1 MQTINVRALIFKRDL
16 VAVNMSVT
24 GIMLV
29 KLFGDLIFETWAPG
43 QIASESMTSFFC
55 WSVLISSFNHNSSNT
70 MPILTNT
77 YTLTQSFAECK
88 TRLIKKLQPG
98 DEKNFKCTFRL
109 QSQVRWN
116 YSHRFDAWSYN
127 LCGIYFRSCIRPHDH
142 TAAHVFVHQDKL
154 VEKPTPSQL
163 KSVLENSALAPA
175 SDPVFEVW
183 CYMTCWSRVTGVHTS
198 NTLQAPIYIRPVFS
212 KILCRVKSSWLPYLP
227 PVLGNDDSV
236 SLCEF
241 LDWVLSLRSFFG
253 LAEQPVS
260 RGNVWYALN
269 CCPGRVYFLNRYR
282 NLVNIVAWRFTS
294 MQRNFWS
301 RWAYN
306 YWLSPCASHS
316 NAIIACTRT
325 NLWTRWSLIPSAN
338 FRYLPPNSTK
348 QMIATSSLQEHC
360 YWHVIS

>member
-127 LCGIYFRSCIRPHDH
+127 LCGIYFRSCIRPH
-142 TAAHVFVHQDKL
+142 
-154 VEKPTPSQL
+154 S
-163 KSVLENSALAPA
+163 
-175 SDPVFEVW
+175 
-183 CYMTCWSRVTGVHTS
+183 
-198 NTLQAPIYIRPVFS
+198 
-212 KILCRVKSSWLPYLP
+212 
-227 PVLGNDDSV
+227 
-236 SLCEF
+236 
-241 LDWVLSLRSFFG
+241 
-253 LAEQPVS
+253 
-260 RGNVWYALN
+260 
-269 CCPGRVYFLNRYR
+269 
-282 NLVNIVAWRFTS
+282 
-294 MQRNFWS
+294 
-301 RWAYN
+301 
-306 YWLSPCASHS
+306 
-316 NAIIACTRT
+316 CTRIRAPGQVSWKT
-325 NLWTRWSLIPSAN
+325 HAKSAEKCFGKLRIGPRFRPSVRGLMLHDMLVSCDWGAYIQYVTSSHIYTPRFLKN
-338 FRYLPPNSTK
+338 TVSGEIIVTPLL
-348 QMIATSSLQEHC
+348 ATSTWKWWFS
-360 YWHVIS
+360 